1 MELRATSGA
10 RAQQHVRMGHLACP
24 CHLRARTLEK
34 RLRALT
40 HVSECWLR
48 MHASQRV
55 TCGCACFT
63 KQCLLKSA
71 HTQGRFRENN
81 EPKSSSNTPEGRSC
95 EAIEILK
102 QSAGFCINTLALLFN
117 VFTAVYDRVYN
128 ANCIVIQDFIL
139 MRETANETA
148 VLGGPWQDPVPTT
161 PLASRDGTTVWLQ
174 VPRVEPEG

>member
-1 MELRATSGA
+1 MKIMNQKVAATHLKGLAMRPLKFLNS
-10 RAQQHVRMGHLACP
+10 QQ
-24 CHLRARTLEK
+24 
-34 RLRALT
+34 
-40 HVSECWLR
+40 
-48 MHASQRV
+48 
-55 TCGCACFT
+55 
-63 KQCLLKSA
+63 
-71 HTQGRFRENN
+71 
-81 EPKSSSNTPEGRSC
+81 
-95 EAIEILK
+95 
-102 QSAGFCINTLALLFN
+102 GFCINTLALLFN